1 MPTLRQLYDRLGAG
15 LWGLGFL
22 IAAIQAAVTQSRAVV
37 PVYRR
42 SVDTFFAHQPLYNV
56 EQSMGFLYAPGFA
69 VLYTPFWKLGP
80 VFGDFSWRLLGFAVL
95 TAAAVK
101 QVRKID
107 GPNTIWL
114 LSYGLFLALPMAL
127 GAMRN
132 GQATVLLTGACWL
145 LTFSTLEGR
154 RAETFLW
161 ASIAFIAKPTAIVMI
176 LLCGALR
183 PRMIPVLVLSL
194 LFVFAIPYAFA
205 PVDYVNAQH
214 HDFIRMLTSMGVD
227 KSGPFRTADF
237 TAPFTAIGVPLAES
251 GATVIRIVGAA
262 LTLAAV
268 IWFDRRAEKNV
279 AALAIF
285 LAGAFYMTVLNPRVE
300 TNTYMMLAVPAA
312 ITIAYLWREERGGA
326 LGVVLSAAIFLCG
339 FSGVERHVLEFLD
352 LWFRP
357 IAMSL
362 IALPLLWW
370 LWDRARRNTASVGS
384 RAYG

>member
-1 MPTLRQLYDRLGAG
+1 
-15 LWGLGFL
+15 LGFL

-37 PVYRR
+37 PVYRH
-42 SVDTFFAHQPLYNV
+42 SVDRFFAHEPLYNV
-56 EQSMGFLYAPGFA
+56 ELSMGFLYAPAFA
-69 VLYTPFWKLGP
+69 ALYTPFWKLGP
-80 VFGDFSWRLLGFAVL
+80 VFGDFMWRFVCFAVL
-95 TAAAVK
+95 TAAVVK
-101 QVRKID
+101 QVRKIN

-114 LSYGLFLALPMAL
+114 LSFSLFLALPMSL

-154 RAETFLW
+154 RAEAFLW

-214 HDFIRMLTSMGVD
+214 HEFLRMLTSMGVD
-227 KSGPFRTADF
+227 KSGPFRPADF
-237 TAPFTAIGVPLAES
+237 TAPFTAIGVPLAQS
-251 GATVIRIVGAA
+251 NGTVVRVVGAA
-262 LTLAAV
+262 LTLLAV
-268 IWFDRRAEKNV
+268 LWFDRRAEKNL

-285 LAGAFYMTVLNPRVE
+285 LTAAFYMTVLNPRVE

-312 ITIAYLWREERGGA
+312 ITIAYLWQQERGG
-326 LGVVLSAAIFLCG
+326 VLSIVLSVAIILCG
-339 FSGVERHVLEFLD
+339 FSGAERHVLEFLD

-357 IAMSL
+357 IAMSF

-370 LWDRARRNTASVGS
+370 LWDKARRNTASVGS
-384 RAYG
+384 RALGEPVDS